1 MFKSLFSIRKKKKDK
16 HPHIVVGGNRTS
28 FKSIGITHSK
38 KHGRRN
44 NIKLKNN
51 PNPKD
56 PRQAYA
62 NKQVI
67 QDFKFKY
74 SKAFKNYKLSNEDID
89 ELIEFLNKKKRK

>member
-28 FKSIGITHSK
+28 FDSIGITHSK

-51 PNPKD
+51 PNPND
-56 PRQAYA
+56 SRQAYA
-62 NKQVI
+62 NKRI
-67 QDFKFKY
+67 IREFKFRY
-74 SKAFKNYKLSNEDID
+74 SKAFKNYKLSDEDIE
-89 ELIEFLNKKKRK
+89 ELKKFLDKKKRK